1 MADDTER
8 RTGMV
13 LGRHVG
19 QSVTIG
25 EGDNAVI
32 VAVHEIRGTNS
43 VRLHFAAPKSVRI
56 LRTELL
62 TRKRDQET
70 EGGCNGA

>member
-1 MADDTER
+1 MADDDTER

-25 EGDNAVI
+25 EGAGAV
-32 VAVHEIRGTNS
+32 VVMVHEVRGS
-43 VRLHFAAPKSVRI
+43 VVKLHCSAPASTKI

-62 TRKRDQET
+62 ARKR
-70 EGGCNGA
+70 EGNGDGA